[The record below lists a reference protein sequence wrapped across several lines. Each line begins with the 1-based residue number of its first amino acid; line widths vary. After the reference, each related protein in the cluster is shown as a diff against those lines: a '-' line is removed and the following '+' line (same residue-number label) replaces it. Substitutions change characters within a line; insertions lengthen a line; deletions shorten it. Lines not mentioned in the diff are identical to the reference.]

1 MVEKFKNTLTISFS
15 SFNVISEE
23 TLSSWD
29 PFKFRLVLDGLVF
42 SSFGLLAGIFVRN
55 RKKRNHSNIVKSRT
69 PFSVVPR
76 RFDSRDIGEE
86 RSKRREGGK
95 EQKERKSRRR
105 RRNEREEAAAV
116 ALSLENVMT
125 IIIVE
130 K

>member
-76 RFDSRDIGEE
+76 RFVS
-86 RSKRREGGK
+86 
-95 EQKERKSRRR
+95 
-105 RRNEREEAAAV
+105 
-116 ALSLENVMT
+116 
-125 IIIVE
+125 
-130 K
+130 